1 MGKKTTKKEIQIA
14 VENKFNTYFVN
25 SIKKIILNV
34 KDNSNNE
41 NRVAI
46 GLNRDEAINKWEEF
60 DKVTE
65 EDIRKIIN
73 MLENKKD
80 SEEGI

>member
-1 MGKKTTKKEIQIA
+1 MRKKTTKKEIQIA